1 MTNWPS
7 DRLPSSVSDRL
18 GLFDRFASG
27 VGRLVS
33 RAPFFAAAVAIVVAW
48 LIEGAFKVAAEG
60 PRAFL
65 DQTYQLQ
72 INTVTTVITFLL
84 VALLQNTQARDS
96 VAHQDKLNAI
106 AEGLS
111 VLMDK
116 VHSDDRDELQDALR
130 ELRDGGRAGG
140 EGRRRGPGVA
150 RISARLVK
158 PRATARPSR
167 STCARR
173 TRVHR
178 LRSRSGR
185 LRERA
190 WSHRTR

>member
-48 LIEGAFKVAAEG
+48 LIEGAILVSTKG
-60 PRAFL
+60 PDAFL

-84 VALLQNTQARDS
+84 VALLQNTQARDN
-96 VAHQDKLNAI
+96 VALQDKLNAI

-116 VHSDDRDELQDALR
+116 VHSHDREELQGALR
-130 ELRDGGRAGG
+130 ELRDAVGL
-140 EGRRRGPGVA
+140 EE
-150 RISARLVK
+150 
-158 PRATARPSR
+158 
-167 STCARR
+167 
-173 TRVHR
+173 RV
-178 LRSRSGR
+178 GA
-185 LRERA
+185 EDQA
-190 WSHRTR
+190 

>member
-1 MTNWPS
+1 M
-7 DRLPSSVSDRL
+7 PSSVSDRL

-48 LIEGAFKVAAEG
+48 LIEGAFKMAAEG

-65 DQTYQLQ
+65 DQTFQLQ

-84 VALLQNTQARDS
+84 VALLQNTQARDN
-96 VAHQDKLNAI
+96 AALQDKLNAV

-116 VHSDDRDELQDALR
+116 VHSSDKDELQTAVR
-130 ELRDGGRAGG
+130 ELRDAVGLEEKVGA
-140 EGRRRGPGVA
+140 EDQA
-150 RISARLVK
+150 
-158 PRATARPSR
+158 
-167 STCARR
+167 
-173 TRVHR
+173 
-178 LRSRSGR
+178 
-185 LRERA
+185 
-190 WSHRTR
+190 

>member
-48 LIEGAFKVAAEG
+48 LIEGAFKMAAQG

-111 VLMDK
+111 VLMDN
-116 VHSDDRDELQDALR
+116 VHSDDKDELQDALR
-130 ELRDGGRAGG
+130 ELRAAVGLEEKVGAEDQA
-140 EGRRRGPGVA
+140 
-150 RISARLVK
+150 
-158 PRATARPSR
+158 
-167 STCARR
+167 
-173 TRVHR
+173 
-178 LRSRSGR
+178 
-185 LRERA
+185 
-190 WSHRTR
+190 

>member
-1 MTNWPS
+1 MTNLPR

-27 VGRLVS
+27 VGRFVS

-48 LIEGAFKVAAEG
+48 LIEGAVKMAAEG

-84 VALLQNTQARDS
+84 VALLQNTQARDN
-96 VAHQDKLNAI
+96 VALQDKLNAI

-116 VHSDDRDELQDALR
+116 VHSDDKDELQDALR
-130 ELRDGGRAGG
+130 ELRNAVGLEKKVGAEDQA
-140 EGRRRGPGVA
+140 
-150 RISARLVK
+150 
-158 PRATARPSR
+158 
-167 STCARR
+167 
-173 TRVHR
+173 
-178 LRSRSGR
+178 
-185 LRERA
+185 
-190 WSHRTR
+190 

>member
-18 GLFDRFASG
+18 GLFDRFATH
-27 VGRLVS
+27 VGHLVS

-48 LIEGAFKVAAEG
+48 LVEGAFKMAAEG

-84 VALLQNTQARDS
+84 VALLQNTQARDN
-96 VAHQDKLNAI
+96 VALQDKLNAI

-116 VHSDDRDELQDALR
+116 VHSDEKEELQDALR
-130 ELRDGGRAGG
+130 ELRDAVGLEDKVGSK
-140 EGRRRGPGVA
+140 EQ
-150 RISARLVK
+150 
-158 PRATARPSR
+158 
-167 STCARR
+167 
-173 TRVHR
+173 
-178 LRSRSGR
+178 
-185 LRERA
+185 E
-190 WSHRTR
+190 

>member
-1 MTNWPS
+1 MTDWPS

-33 RAPFFAAAVAIVVAW
+33 RAPFFAAAVAIVLAW

-84 VALLQNTQARDS
+84 VALLQNTQARDN
-96 VAHQDKLNAI
+96 VAVQDKLNAI

-116 VHSDDRDELQDALR
+116 VIPTTGMNSKTPLR
-130 ELRDGGRAGG
+130 AARRGRPGG
-140 EGRRRGPGVA
+140 EGRRRGPGVT
-150 RISARLVK
+150 RINARLSSRERLLD
-158 PRATARPSR
+158 RAVR
-167 STCARR
+167 
-173 TRVHR
+173 RVHD
-178 LRSRSGR
+178 GR
-185 LRERA
+185 VYID
-190 WSHRTR
+190 

>member
-1 MTNWPS
+1 MTNWPN

-48 LIEGAFKVAAEG
+48 LIEGAFKMAAEG

-84 VALLQNTQARDS
+84 VALLQNTQARDN
-96 VAHQDKLNAI
+96 VALQDKLNAI

-116 VHSDDRDELQDALR
+116 VHSDDKDELRDAMR
-130 ELRDGGRAGG
+130 ELRDAVGLEEKVGSDDQA
-140 EGRRRGPGVA
+140 
-150 RISARLVK
+150 
-158 PRATARPSR
+158 
-167 STCARR
+167 
-173 TRVHR
+173 
-178 LRSRSGR
+178 
-185 LRERA
+185 
-190 WSHRTR
+190 

>member
-1 MTNWPS
+1 MANGSS

-18 GLFDRFASG
+18 GLFDRFASA

-48 LIEGAFKVAAEG
+48 LIEGAFKMAAEG

-65 DQTYQLQ
+65 DQTFQLQ

-84 VALLQNTQARDS
+84 VALLQNTQARDN
-96 VAHQDKLNAI
+96 VALQDKLNAI

-116 VHSDDRDELQDALR
+116 VQADERDELQDALR
-130 ELRDGGRAGG
+130 ELRDAVGLEEKVGA
-140 EGRRRGPGVA
+140 EDQA
-150 RISARLVK
+150 
-158 PRATARPSR
+158 
-167 STCARR
+167 
-173 TRVHR
+173 
-178 LRSRSGR
+178 
-185 LRERA
+185 
-190 WSHRTR
+190 

>member
-1 MTNWPS
+1 MPTSQNDAKRTWPS

-27 VGRLVS
+27 IGRLVS

-48 LIEGAFKVAAEG
+48 LIEGVFKVAAGG

-84 VALLQNTQARDS
+84 VALLQNTQARDN
-96 VAHQDKLNAI
+96 VALQDKLNAI

-111 VLMDK
+111 VLMGK
-116 VHSDDRDELQDALR
+116 VHSDEKDELRNALR
-130 ELRDGGRAGG
+130 ELRDAVGLEEKVGA
-140 EGRRRGPGVA
+140 EDQA
-150 RISARLVK
+150 
-158 PRATARPSR
+158 
-167 STCARR
+167 
-173 TRVHR
+173 
-178 LRSRSGR
+178 
-185 LRERA
+185 
-190 WSHRTR
+190 